1 MQGASGDQF
10 DQLYKYYR
18 DVYAKA
24 RDGLRASSPPG
35 GLTQAW
41 AQVTVDDIAGYERTY
56 RGSAEEERDL
66 KELFTRFGGDMNQCV
81 HDGVLVQTSAVR

>member
-1 MQGASGDQF
+1 VQGVTGDQF

-24 RDGLRASSPPG
+24 RGVSSEPAGSRAAYHH
-35 GLTQAW
+35 T
-41 AQVTVDDIAGYERTY
+41 QVTEDDISGYERTY

-66 KELFTRFGGDMNQCV
+66 KELFARFGGDMSQCV
-81 HDGVLVQTSAVR
+81 PKRTARLFVRACC